1 MTDGEL
7 AMTLSHVDQAAA
19 CRNATIIGPFSVFEA
34 AGDSAPL
41 IASSSIFSGAGL
53 NAATTPRSH
62 ATDMSDYCDAL
73 SSGQASSQSEVDAEL
88 GSVESPASHQGPAVE
103 PDGNVDDAWLIT
115 GEASNGDG
123 RPLGRSDTV
132 IEAGSGLSYVISES
146 DEPEVVVA
154 QSYKQTPTEETF
166 VSPFRTSSISNP
178 WPTIRTMDWSPT
190 AAMLMHHYAK
200 SIVHLMQPVFHEAS
214 PFEKIYLP
222 LAIAGSA
229 NINDREALD
238 QSKSPSTAICHS
250 LLSAAASNMRSLGS
264 GVPGLQAL
272 AWQHKQ
278 KALNALR
285 SALASRSSTYRELM
299 VAILSLVSADLL
311 SGGIGDHWIHLEAA
325 RQLQASRHFA
335 AVVSPET
342 QQLDSICKMLRLFA
356 QSTLFEPEAEAWP
369 GTNIT
374 FREIDLNTLS
384 PSIEHIYGITRST
397 AGTLLKTYRLTQMIA
412 FCKRAATECPV
423 GLLQASE
430 DLGDQLASWSISPE
444 TFSSIWPEEEQM
456 LQIARA
462 QEKAFHETTR
472 IYYYRSVQSCLR
484 EDLAA
489 EQCAAIDAMNEAED
503 LKANLGRPVEKPAP
517 ITWPAFLASC
527 EAVGEARQRWSEW
540 WQRIQSYQMMSYAQQ
555 FGVVREI
562 WSKLDEDRTCTTDW
576 REILAALEIRI
587 LPV

>member
-7 AMTLSHVDQAAA
+7 STTLSHVDQAAA

-34 AGDSAPL
+34 AGASDPL
-41 IASSSIFSGAGL
+41 IASPSISCGAGL
-53 NAATTPRSH
+53 NAATSPSSH
-62 ATDMSDYCDAL
+62 ATDVSDYCDAL
-73 SSGQASSQSEVDAEL
+73 PSGDVSSQSEVSREF
-88 GSVESPASHQGPAVE
+88 GSVESPASHQRARVE
-103 PDGNVDDAWLIT
+103 PDGNVDNAWLIT
-115 GEASNGDG
+115 GEASDSDFRLSGHFEMAGD
-123 RPLGRSDTV
+123 
-132 IEAGSGLSYVISES
+132 AGPGLSYAISES
-146 DEPEVVVA
+146 DETEIVVS
-154 QSYKQTPTEETF
+154 QSYRQSATQESF
-166 VSPFRTSSISNP
+166 VSPFRTSSISNSR
-178 WPTIRTMDWSPT
+178 PTIRTLDWSPT
-190 AAMLMHHYAK
+190 ATMLMHHYAK

-229 NINDREALD
+229 NINDNEAPD
-238 QSKSPSTAICHS
+238 QSTSPSTAIFHS

-278 KALNALR
+278 KALTALR

-342 QQLDSICKMLRLFA
+342 RQLDSICKMLRLFA

-374 FREIDLNTLS
+374 FREVDLSTLS

-397 AGTLLKTYRLTQMIA
+397 AGTLLKTYRLTQMVA
-412 FCKRAATECPV
+412 FYHRTLTEFPV
-423 GLLQASE
+423 GLLQRCE
-430 DLGDQLASWSISPE
+430 DLGDQIASWSISPE
-444 TFSSIWPEEEQM
+444 TFSSIWREEEQM
-456 LQIARA
+456 LGIARA
-462 QEKAFHETTR
+462 QEKAFHEATR
-472 IYYYRSVQSCLR
+472 IYYYRSVQSCPR

-527 EAVGEARQRWSEW
+527 EAIGEARHRWSEW
-540 WQRIQSYQMMSYAQQ
+540 WRRIQSYQMMSYAQQ
-555 FGVVREI
+555 FSVVREI
-562 WSKLDEDRTCTTDW
+562 WSKLDEDQTGTADW